1 MSLKNASPVPL
12 PDLVARETTI
22 PSLCFQCPTSL
33 TEAKSSVRHSQKP
46 WGPRGEN
53 YFQRHYM
60 NQNNAWHFMVYMCK
74 PQRELDLVPV
84 WHQEPWGVGTC
95 LTGLGWRPDLS
106 HLPISHFQY
115 SHQSQFQ
122 VTEAM
127 SLNMELGRDACNW
140 LVQAGTGSST
150 LLSLNQIF
158 LSQDPSYKG
167 SHRIISAN
175 EDIMFYCWLLPPFKF
190 IHL

>member
-1 MSLKNASPVPL
+1 MPL
-12 PDLVARETTI
+12 Q
-22 PSLCFQCPTSL
+22 SHSL
-33 TEAKSSVRHSQKP
+33 TWLLGKP
-46 WGPRGEN
+46 QSPASASNVQPLSPKQSPLSDTHRSLGAQEEKN
-53 YFQRHYM
+53 YFQRHFM

-84 WHQEPWGVGTC
+84 WQREPWGVGTH
-95 LTGLGWRPDLS
+95 LTSLGWRPDLS

-122 VTEAM
+122 GTEAM

-140 LVQAGTGSST
+140 LVQAGTSSST
-150 LLSLNQIF
+150 PLSLNQIF